1 MKKFLA
7 EHPYT
12 ATSGIFIVLIT
23 FGFLFLHWRKEDY
36 AFALL
41 LYFIVTLGIRLDD
54 ISRQLGIGPTD
65 ATTSLAD
72 KQDRIIS
79 LMQQI
84 QHNLSETNDKLGKI
98 QAAID
103 RQAEP

>member
-12 ATSGIFIVLIT
+12 ATSGIFVVLIT

-54 ISRQLGIGPTD
+54 ISRQLGIGQTD
-65 ATTSLAD
+65 ATSLAD
-72 KQDRIIS
+72 KHDRIIR

-84 QHNLSETNDKLGKI
+84 QRNLSETNDRLGKI
-98 QAAID
+98 QAAMD
-103 RQAEP
+103 RQSEP

>member
-12 ATSGIFIVLIT
+12 VTSGIFIVLIV
-23 FGFLFLHWRKEDY
+23 FGFLFLHWRQDEY

-54 ISRQLGIGPTD
+54 ISRQIGIGHSPPDT
-65 ATTSLAD
+65 LAE
-72 KQDRIIS
+72 KNDRIIG

-84 QHNLSETNDKLGKI
+84 QQNLTETNAKLAKI
-98 QAAID
+98 QAAMD
-103 RQAEP
+103 RRGDH

>member
-7 EHPYT
+7 EHPY
-12 ATSGIFIVLIT
+12 AVTSGVFVVIIV
-23 FGFLFLHWRKEDY
+23 FGFFFLYWRREEY
-36 AFALL
+36 AFVLL

-54 ISRQLGIGPTD
+54 ISHQLGIGRGSPIT
-65 ATTSLAD
+65 LAE
-72 KQDRIIS
+72 KNDRIIS

-84 QHNLSETNDKLGKI
+84 QRSLSETNDKLAKI
-98 QAAID
+98 QAAMK

>member
-12 ATSGIFIVLIT
+12 VTSGIFVVLIT
-23 FGFLFLHWRKEDY
+23 FGFLFLHWRRDEY

-54 ISRQLGIGPTD
+54 ISRQIGIGADSP
-65 ATTSLAD
+65 ATLAD
-72 KQDRIIS
+72 KNDRVIN

-84 QHNLSETNDKLGKI
+84 QQSLKETNATLAEI
-98 QAAID
+98 QAALD
-103 RQAEP
+103 RRGAP

>member
-12 ATSGIFIVLIT
+12 VTSGVFIVLIT
-23 FGFLFLHWRKEDY
+23 FGFLFLHWRSNEY
-36 AFALL
+36 AFVLL

-54 ISRQLGIGPTD
+54 ISRQIGIGTESP
-65 ATTSLAD
+65 ATLAE
-72 KQDRIIS
+72 KNDRVIN

-84 QHNLSETNDKLGKI
+84 QQSLEETNAKLAEI
-98 QAAID
+98 QAALD
-103 RQAEP
+103 RRGAP

>member
-12 ATSGIFIVLIT
+12 VTSGIFIVLIV
-23 FGFLFLHWRKEDY
+23 FGFLFLNWRKDEY

-54 ISRQLGIGPTD
+54 ISRQLGVGGGNPT
-65 ATTSLAD
+65 TLAE
-72 KQDRIIS
+72 KNDRIIN
-79 LMQQI
+79 LMQQL
-84 QHNLSETNDKLGKI
+84 QRTLTETNDKLARI
-98 QAAID
+98 QATMD
-103 RQAEP
+103 RRAEP